1 MYDGRG
7 NIGGSYRIP
16 DCFKEPKL
24 LLCRSKLEFIS
35 GMSVECRRC
44 RSGRAGRPS
53 LARIAF
59 ATIHVS
65 DLADIHVLAL
75 CRLQEGGDSF
85 VANCGYGRGYSVRE
99 VLSAVERIHGRP
111 LNVREASRRP
121 GDPPALVADTSRLAR
136 VLGWRPRSDALDDII
151 STALAW
157 ERRFANVKPAFA
169 SDLAPVPAMF
179 AT

>member
-1 MYDGRG
+1 
-7 NIGGSYRIP
+7 
-16 DCFKEPKL
+16 
-24 LLCRSKLEFIS
+24 
-35 GMSVECRRC
+35 
-44 RSGRAGRPS
+44 
-53 LARIAF
+53 
-59 ATIHVS
+59 
-65 DLADIHVLAL
+65 
-75 CRLQEGGDSF
+75 
-85 VANCGYGRGYSVRE
+85 